1 MAELDPLIRLYKKRV
16 DDKQRVLAD
25 LYRTVEE
32 LEGRKQ
38 AMLDEIE
45 SESKVVE
52 DLNSLD
58 TQNFFGAYVAG
69 MRKKIARV
77 DDELQKMELLVDAAR
92 EEVREGFAELKKVEL
107 TAEAR
112 ADIEARK
119 IAKKDSDLMD
129 EIGLDA
135 FRRQQDED

>member
-1 MAELDPLIRLYKKRV
+1 MAELDPLIRLYQKRV

-52 DLNSLD
+52 SENSID
-58 TQNFFGAYVAG
+58 TQSFFGAYVEG

-77 DDELQKMELLVDAAR
+77 DDELHKMELLVNAAR

-112 ADIEARK
+112 AEVEAK
-119 IAKKDSDLMD
+119 KLAKKDSDLMD

-135 FRRQQDED
+135 FRRQQEED

>member
-112 ADIEARK
+112 ADIEAKK